1 MIMTS
6 FFGIKMIRTYQ
17 RGLNKILYHI
27 VVGFAWKEN
36 ELGKYLLVLQS
47 THTHIHIYIER
58 ERERVGVR

>member
-47 THTHIHIYIER
+47 THTHIHIYIYI
-58 ERERVGVR
+58 